1 MKEEEVLGIVAG
13 TATKESVS
21 ARETVGARK

>member
-1 MKEEEVLGIVAG
+1 MKEEEVLGVVTG
-13 TATKESVS
+13 TAKKDSAS